1 MPTILVVD
9 DEPIVR
15 NLIVHVLSRQ
25 GFVVFEADSANE
37 ALTICRTLKDERLDL
52 LITDHALQGTTGRA
66 LADRISESC
75 PNVKVLHLST
85 GAHSVLKKEDGL
97 LPGSSFLQKPFTPGQ
112 LISVV
117 QSVLSRQT
125 Q

>member
-1 MPTILVVD
+1 VPTILVVD

-25 GFVVFEADSANE
+25 GFVVFEADSATE
-37 ALTICRTLKDERLDL
+37 ALIVCRALKDEPLDL

-66 LADRISESC
+66 LANRISESC
-75 PNVKVLHLST
+75 PNVKVLQLST
-85 GAHSVLKKEDGL
+85 GAHSALKMQDAL

-112 LISVV
+112 LVNAV
-117 QSVLSRQT
+117 QNVLNQRT